1 LEPLTFLFQI
11 HGKKAARATT
21 PTSRGEKAETAEGE
35 RKKRKTQGQS
45 LGHNEVSLWVMA
57 RSVSGSWRGQSLGH
71 GEVGLWVMARSVSGS
86 WRSQS
91 LGHGEVSLWVMA
103 RSVSGSWGGQSLCSG
118 DDLRVHVWIISALRI
133 AKAKHGGRYCG
144 KYPTKRVEVLLFLPC
159 YRLCRPGRDAS
170 SLVPLRSRVS
180 DRPTPHSLSR
190 WLPLAGWRGQGMMAS
205 GPRPPPNE
213 KRSYKV
219 SV

>member
-1 LEPLTFLFQI
+1 MEPLTFLFQI

-71 GEVGLWVMARSVSGS
+71 GEVG
-86 WRSQS
+86 
-91 LGHGEVSLWVMA
+91 LWVMA